1 MPKEILF
8 EENYFLKLREME
20 LNRQN
25 SGLLDL
31 LAVQSLNSHFQKK
44 KKINKK
50 IKITLRINWYCLA
63 FHNYPLI

>member
-1 MPKEILF
+1 
-8 EENYFLKLREME
+8 ME

-44 KKINKK
+44 KKNK
-50 IKITLRINWYCLA
+50 
-63 FHNYPLI
+63 